1 MKITAVETVQL
12 PAHPRHLWVL
22 VHTDEGLTG
31 IGEATDKVELTKTAV
46 HRFCAEIIL
55 GQNPLE
61 NEKLWAMM
69 YDSANYTGYMGAEM
83 RAMGAVDMALWDIK
97 GKAAQMP
104 VYDLLGGKTQESLR
118 IYNTCI
124 SYGKVRDRE
133 WFMEDAGELAKDLL
147 KNGIKAMKIWPMDG
161 LSTRYNGQYI
171 SRADIRRGLLPFQKI
186 RDAVGDKME
195 IAFEGHSRWNLPM
208 AVRIAEELEQY
219 DPMWFEDPIPV
230 DNITCF
236 ANLRKKTKLPILAS
250 ERLATKYQFRE
261 LFEKDACDI
270 AMFDVSYCGGITE
283 CKKIAAMAEA
293 YHLPVT
299 THNCGSPV
307 MTMVVAHLM
316 MSCPN
321 TNGIETVRA
330 LYQTFDIT
338 DVGVDIR
345 DGHLF
350 LSDRPGLGIALR
362 EDVLKAKD
370 TFRQVT
376 KEASHDQMFAVTG
389 DPWAQSPGDDLAG
402 VLLPKEE

>member
-1 MKITAVETVQL
+1 MKITKVETIQL
-12 PAHPRHLWVL
+12 PAHPRHLWVM
-22 VHTDEGLTG
+22 VHTDEGITG

-46 HRFCAEIIL
+46 HNFCAEIIL
-55 GQNPLE
+55 GQNPLQ
-61 NEKLWAMM
+61 NEKMWALM

-97 GKAAQMP
+97 GKAANMP
-104 VYDLLGGKTQESLR
+104 VYNLLGGQAQEELR
-118 IYNTCI
+118 VYNTCI
-124 SYGKVRDRE
+124 SYGNIRDRE
-133 WFMEDAGELAKDLL
+133 WFMNDAGELAQDLL
-147 KNGIKAMKIWPMDG
+147 ANGIKAMKIWPLDEF
-161 LSTRYNGQYI
+161 STRYNGQYATR
-171 SRADIRRGLLPFQKI
+171 SDIRQGLLPFKKI
-186 RDAVGDKME
+186 RDAVGDGME

-208 AVRIAEELEQY
+208 AVRIAQELEQY

-250 ERLATKYQFRE
+250 ERLVTKYQFKE

-316 MSCPN
+316 SSCPN

-330 LYQTFDIT
+330 LYKTFDIT
-338 DVGVDIR
+338 DYGVDIK
-345 DGHLF
+345 DGHLI
-350 LSDRPGLGIALR
+350 LSQRPGLGIALR
-362 EDVLKAKD
+362 DDVLNAKD
-370 TFRQVT
+370 TIRVAT
-376 KEASHDQMFAVTG
+376 KEVRKDQMFAVSG
-389 DPWAQSPGDDLAG
+389 DPWAQSPGDSQAG
-402 VLLPKEE
+402 IIMPK

>member
-370 TFRQVT
+370 TIRQVT

>member
-261 LFEKDACDI
+261 LFEKDVCDI

-370 TFRQVT
+370 TIRQVT

>member
-1 MKITAVETVQL
+1 MKITAVETIQL

-31 IGEATDKVELTKTAV
+31 IGEATDKVELTKVAV

-171 SRADIRRGLLPFQKI
+171 SRADIRRGLSPFQKI

-208 AVRIAEELEQY
+208 AVRIAEELEPY

-316 MSCPN
+316 ISCPN

-350 LSDRPGLGIALR
+350 LSNRPGLGIALR
-362 EDVLKAKD
+362 DDVLKAKD
-370 TFRQVT
+370 TIRQVT
-376 KEASHDQMFAVTG
+376 KEARHDQMFAVTG

>member
-171 SRADIRRGLLPFQKI
+171 SRAVIRRGLLPFQKI

-370 TFRQVT
+370 TIRQVT

>member
-1 MKITAVETVQL
+1 
-12 PAHPRHLWVL
+12 
-22 VHTDEGLTG
+22 
-31 IGEATDKVELTKTAV
+31 
-46 HRFCAEIIL
+46 
-55 GQNPLE
+55 
-61 NEKLWAMM
+61 MM

-370 TFRQVT
+370 TIRQVT

>member
-316 MSCPN
+316 MRCPN

-370 TFRQVT
+370 TIRQVT